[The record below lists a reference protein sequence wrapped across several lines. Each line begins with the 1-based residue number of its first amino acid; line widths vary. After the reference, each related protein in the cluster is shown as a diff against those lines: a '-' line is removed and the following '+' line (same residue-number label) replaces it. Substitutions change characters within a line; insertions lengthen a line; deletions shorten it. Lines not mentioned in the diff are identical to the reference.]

1 LRWLK
6 GRNYMTYLRF
16 KFAIASG
23 AIISLFIVNQVL
35 SQNITVDLTAEK
47 QVISGF
53 GGMNCPTWGVNLTV
67 DQTTTAF
74 GNGSGQ
80 IGMTILR
87 MMVNPN
93 SGSWSSELTVAKK
106 AVSLGAIAFASPWNA
121 PSSMLTGN
129 HVKAASYG
137 AYADHLNSFVTYMKN
152 NGVNL
157 YAISVQNEPDY
168 ANDWTGWTAQE
179 MLSFVKNNGGSIQT
193 RLMAPESFQYRKDM
207 SDPILNDP
215 TALANLDILGA
226 HFYGTQVRDM
236 PYPLFKEKGAGKE
249 LWMTEVYVPNSNA
262 NSADNWP
269 EALEVALNIHNAM
282 VEGDFNAYVWWYIRR
297 SYGMIKEDGQISKRG
312 WCMAHFSKFARPGF
326 KRVDA
331 TKSPTSNV
339 YVSVYKN
346 GDQVVI
352 VAVNKNTSS
361 KSLTFSITGTKV
373 TAFTQ
378 YTTSSSKSLANDGAI
393 NVSSGAF
400 TATIDAQSVATWVG
414 NIAVELKNQDSEH
427 QTNHPSIS
435 AKELSEYKIYDLRGR
450 LVNSNTINAL
460 SINRSGL
467 NRGLYIIKNNKTGG
481 IRYLDILDK

>member
-1 LRWLK
+1 
-6 GRNYMTYLRF
+6 MTYLRF
-16 KFAIASG
+16 KIAIASG

-137 AYADHLNSFVTYMKN
+137 AYADHLNSFYTYMKD
-152 NGVNL
+152 NGVDL

-168 ANDWTGWTAQE
+168 GDWTHWTAQE
-179 MLSFVKNNGGSIQT
+179 LLTFVKEQGSKIQT
-193 RLMAPESFQYRKDM
+193 RLMAPESFQYRKPM

-215 TALANLDILGA
+215 VACANLDILGA

-249 LWMTEVYVPNSNA
+249 LWMTEVYVPNSND

-269 EALEVALNIHNAM
+269 EALEVALNIHNAL

-297 SYGMIKEDGQISKRG
+297 SYGLIKEDGKISKRG
-312 WCMAHFSKFARPGF
+312 WCMGHFSKFARPGF
-326 KRVDA
+326 KRVEA
-331 TKSPTSNV
+331 TKSPASNV
-339 YVSVYKN
+339 YVSAYKA

-352 VAVNKNTSS
+352 VVINKNTSS
-361 KSLTFSITGTKV
+361 KSLTFSIAGTKV
-373 TAFTQ
+373 TAFAQ
-378 YTTSSSKSLANDGAI
+378 YTTSSNKSLAN
-393 NVSSGAF
+393 SGNISVESGSF
-400 TATIDAQSVATWVG
+400 SATIDAQSVSTWVG
-414 NIAVELKNQDSEH
+414 NLTGVAI
-427 QTNHPSIS
+427 
-435 AKELSEYKIYDLRGR
+435 
-450 LVNSNTINAL
+450 INPDAGKTTGSL
-460 SINRSGL
+460 SIPVTESSNFAVFDLNGRRVRIGDRGGRRSGQKP
-467 NRGLYIIKNNKTGG
+467 GVYIITHDKSGRSSSIK
-481 IRYLDILDK
+481 ILDK